1 MSEQTDYSD
10 PKVLAKMDTAI
21 EIMAAR
27 INMTALRILKEEEK
41 EEHQRNEHLLERL
54 KKEMTILLK
63 ERERMYT
70 GDESVKNKIFQQYAA
85 EVKNYFEQ
93 KKFDAR

>member
-21 EIMAAR
+21 EIMATK
-27 INMTALRILKEEEK
+27 INITSLRILAEEEK
-41 EEHQRNEHLLERL
+41 ENTQRDEHLINRL

-63 ERERMYT
+63 ERERMYM
-70 GDESVKNKIFQQYAA
+70 GDENVKNKIFQQYAP
-85 EVKNYFEQ
+85 EVKTYFERKQ
-93 KKFDAR
+93 FDAR